1 LAWVRVRAYSSS
13 ANLGPGFDVLSVA
26 LNAYY
31 DEVEARLSGSPG
43 VRVAGVEGPYAE
55 GSGGAR
61 SAAAAVE
68 ALLGGAGVEGVGVEL
83 RVYKG
88 VPPGRGLGSSG
99 ASAAAAV
106 VAVNELLGLG
116 LPAEELVAYA
126 GEGER
131 VSAGAPHYDNVAAS
145 ILGGLVVA
153 SRGRRGLRLFR
164 APLDAV
170 FAVLTPLY
178 PVPEGKTGVM
188 RSVLPREVPLSDAVR
203 NFGRAAGIV
212 AAAYTGDLEA
222 FGELMSMDE
231 IVEPRRAPH
240 VRCYREV
247 REAAFKAGA
256 LGFALSGAGPSMIA
270 LAGPRGSEGDAERI
284 AEAMRGACTCCDGA
298 LARVAGVAGGAE
310 VVARG

>member
-1 LAWVRVRAYSSS
+1 MAWVRARAYSSS

-26 LNAYY
+26 LDAYY
-31 DEVEARLSGSPG
+31 DEVEARLSSEPG
-43 VRVAGVEGPYAE
+43 VRVVSVEGPYAE
-55 GSGGAR
+55 GSGGAA
-61 SAAAAVE
+61 SAARAVE
-68 ALLGGAGVEGVGVEL
+68 ALFSSLGVDDGVEL

-116 LPAEELVAYA
+116 LSRESLVGFA

-131 VSAGAPHYDNVAAS
+131 VSAGVAHYDNVAAS
-145 ILGGLVVA
+145 ILGGMVVA
-153 SRGRRGLRLFR
+153 SQGRDGLKLFT
-164 APLDAV
+164 APLNAL
-170 FAVLTPLY
+170 FAVVTPLY

-188 RSVLPREVPLSDAVR
+188 RSVLPGEVPLGVAVR
-203 NFGRAAGIV
+203 NAGRAAGIV
-212 AAAYTGDLEA
+212 AAAFTGDLEA
-222 FGELMSMDE
+222 LGELMSLDE

-247 REAAFKAGA
+247 REAAFNAGA

-270 LAGPRGSEGDAERI
+270 LAGAPGDEARARAI
-284 AEAMRGACTCCDGA
+284 AEAMRDACTCCEGA
-298 LARVAGVAGGAE
+298 LAAVAGVAGPAE
-310 VVARG
+310 VTVRG